1 MLVNEAPEAVNAKPT
16 VDIVNFIC
24 FAEAPTVQYAVAG
37 TKFLPPVT
45 YPPVAEISAVIC
57 EYAVKVNVDA
67 LLEVLANNILNTPA
81 PRVIVPLPIYFLAL
95 LYNCHAD
102 AAILNLLYVGV

>member
-1 MLVNEAPEAVNAKPT
+1 MPVAAGKTVNVFGDVTVNCVLDNWQKHSNLPAPAPVELRRIAYLILVNEAPEAVNAKPT

-45 YPPVAEISAVIC
+45 YPPVAEISAVI
-57 EYAVKVNVDA
+57 
-67 LLEVLANNILNTPA
+67 
-81 PRVIVPLPIYFLAL
+81 
-95 LYNCHAD
+95 
-102 AAILNLLYVGV
+102 